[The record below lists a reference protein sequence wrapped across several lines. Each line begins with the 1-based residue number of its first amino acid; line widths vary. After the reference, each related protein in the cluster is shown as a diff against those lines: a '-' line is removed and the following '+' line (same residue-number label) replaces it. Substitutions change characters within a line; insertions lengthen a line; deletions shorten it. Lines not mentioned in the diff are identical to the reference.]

1 MIRSINKILAF
12 TLCTCLTLFTAC
24 EVEEVIDPNNPSLD
38 GVLNDASQSE
48 IQSLVTGLEAAHR
61 GYFNNAT
68 QLFGTFGREVWPY
81 FGSDPRFQQDW
92 LGTNITET
100 YPDFFGSA
108 GTYTTPYAAI
118 RQANVLI
125 QSAQNASVLNS
136 EQLNGVTG
144 FAKTLEAY
152 QYIWP
157 LMQQYDNGIRID
169 VDEPLDPG
177 PFLNFDDALA
187 AIRMLLDEG
196 NSDLNNAGS
205 SFFFDLTSGFS
216 GFNDPDGMQQVNRA
230 IAARLALYAEDY
242 QGALT
247 ALNNSFMDLNVTEAT
262 SDKMTIGPAHV
273 YGEAPDVNNP
283 LFYPLD
289 QSTNTIL
296 IVHPALIEDALPG
309 DARLNKF
316 AERVNNPVQNSG
328 ITDANGN
335 QLLGRY
341 QDARWATNTSPI
353 PFIRNEELILIYAEA
368 NAQLGNT
375 TEAVD
380 AINTIRN
387 TWGLDDYDGATDT
400 ESLIEEILF
409 QRRYSL
415 WAEAG
420 HRWIDLRRTGRLNDN
435 YIDLRD
441 TGNIFT
447 EVARRTSETNWEN
460 RNG

>member
-1 MIRSINKILAF
+1 MVGL
-12 TLCTCLTLFTAC
+12 LLFSAC
-24 EVEEVIDPNNPSLD
+24 EIEEVIDPNNPSLD
-38 GVLNDASQSE
+38 GVLSDASQSE
-48 IQSLVTGLEAAHR
+48 LQSLVTGLEASHR
-61 GYFNNAT
+61 GYFGSAT
-68 QLFGTFGREVWPY
+68 QMFGCFGREVWAY

-100 YPDFFGSA
+100 YPDFFASG
-108 GTYTTPYAAI
+108 GTYTTPYAAV

-136 EQLNGVTG
+136 EQLNGVMG

-157 LMQQYDNGIRID
+157 LMQQYQNGIRFD
-169 VDEPLDPG
+169 VDEPLNPG
-177 PFLNFDDALA
+177 PFLDYDDALA
-187 AIRMLLDEG
+187 AIRGLLDEA
-196 NSDLNNAGS
+196 NADLNNAGS
-205 SFFFDLTSGFS
+205 SFFFDLSDGFS
-216 GFNDPDGMQQVNRA
+216 GFDTPAGMQQVNRA
-230 IAARLALYAEDY
+230 IAARLALYDEDY

-247 ALNNSFMDLNVTEAT
+247 ALNSSFMDLSVDAASAE
-262 SDKMTIGPAHV
+262 KMNIGPAHV

-289 QSTNTIL
+289 QPTNTIL
-296 IVHPALIEDALPG
+296 IVHPAMIEDALEG

-328 ITDANGN
+328 IQDENGN
-335 QLLGRY
+335 QIPGRY

-368 NAQLGNT
+368 NARTGNT
-375 TEAVD
+375 AEAVN
-380 AINTIRN
+380 AINIVRN
-387 TWGLDDYDGATDT
+387 TWGVGDYAGDQDE

-420 HRWIDLRRTGRLNDN
+420 HRWIDLRRTNRLNEN

-447 EVARRTSETNWEN
+447 QVARRTSETNWEN
-460 RNG
+460 R

>member
-1 MIRSINKILAF
+1 MF
-12 TLCTCLTLFTAC
+12 
-24 EVEEVIDPNNPSLD
+24 
-38 GVLNDASQSE
+38 
-48 IQSLVTGLEAAHR
+48 
-61 GYFNNAT
+61 
-68 QLFGTFGREVWPY
+68 
-81 FGSDPRFQQDW
+81 
-92 LGTNITET
+92 
-100 YPDFFGSA
+100 
-108 GTYTTPYAAI
+108 
-118 RQANVLI
+118 
-125 QSAQNASVLNS
+125 
-136 EQLNGVTG
+136 
-144 FAKTLEAY
+144 
-152 QYIWP
+152 
-157 LMQQYDNGIRID
+157 
-169 VDEPLDPG
+169 
-177 PFLNFDDALA
+177 
-187 AIRMLLDEG
+187 
-196 NSDLNNAGS
+196 
-205 SFFFDLTSGFS
+205 
-216 GFNDPDGMQQVNRA
+216 
-230 IAARLALYAEDY
+230 
-242 QGALT
+242 
-247 ALNNSFMDLNVTEAT
+247 
-262 SDKMTIGPAHV
+262 IGPAHV

-309 DARLNKF
+309 DARLDKF

-335 QLLGRY
+335 QLLGRF

-368 NAQLGNT
+368 NAQLGNV

-400 ESLIEEILF
+400 ESLMEEILF

-420 HRWIDLRRTGRLNDN
+420 HRWIDLRRTGRLNSD

-441 TGNIFT
+441 TGNIFS

>member
-12 TLCTCLTLFTAC
+12 TLCACLTLFTAC
-24 EVEEVIDPNNPSLD
+24 EIEEVIDPNNPSLD

-68 QLFGTFGREVWPY
+68 SLFGTFGREVWPY

-92 LGTNITET
+92 LGTNISET
-100 YPDFFGSA
+100 YPDFFGST
-108 GTYTTPYAAI
+108 GTYTTPYQAI

-125 QSAQNASVLNS
+125 QSAQNASVLSS

-169 VDEPLDPG
+169 VDEPLNPG
-177 PFLNFDDALA
+177 PFLEYDDALA
-187 AIRMLLDEG
+187 AIRMLLNEG
-196 NSDLNNAGS
+196 NSDLGNAGS

-262 SDKMTIGPAHV
+262 SDNV
-273 YGEAPDVNNP
+273 YWPC
-283 LFYPLD
+283 
-289 QSTNTIL
+289 S
-296 IVHPALIEDALPG
+296 
-309 DARLNKF
+309 RL
-316 AERVNNPVQNSG
+316 R
-328 ITDANGN
+328 
-335 QLLGRY
+335 
-341 QDARWATNTSPI
+341 
-353 PFIRNEELILIYAEA
+353 
-368 NAQLGNT
+368 
-375 TEAVD
+375 
-380 AINTIRN
+380 
-387 TWGLDDYDGATDT
+387 
-400 ESLIEEILF
+400 
-409 QRRYSL
+409 
-415 WAEAG
+415 
-420 HRWIDLRRTGRLNDN
+420 
-435 YIDLRD
+435 
-441 TGNIFT
+441 
-447 EVARRTSETNWEN
+447 
-460 RNG
+460 